1 MPRHRPESRRG
12 AWVLLLAGTLGL
24 ALPVAGRAADY
35 ESWSKV
41 ESAPETRDY
50 GQQLREGKF
59 EAAQKAF
66 VEDILLPQLALDAN
80 RSLIATKVRQ
90 RIRELTVEGAA
101 KKETVDQAN
110 AVLRDGMLRMV
121 ADKNAHPL
129 VRVNAMLL
137 IGELQDLER
146 APWAGSLAPLVKA
159 VGDAHLPLELRVAAM
174 SGLERH
180 LAAAAAGDPA
190 TATAAPALA
199 TLMTSPPTGDAAAV
213 RWLMART
220 LDLLPRVPTP
230 PQAVAAAAK
239 ILADESADPDLR
251 VRAAAA
257 VGRLAKA
264 DSKIDA
270 AAAMRQIE
278 SLAVAVISADLEAAK
293 ERRFAR
299 SITTSGPLAAGIGGE
314 RGGLSPAPPAA
325 TSNLGGPGIFGGQ
338 FGGELEGGTTP
349 AVIDEDAVPALAC
362 RRNAWRLFT
371 LAEAIKPARGGSG
384 LVGLLAGD
392 AATAAADLEAVLR
405 QSALEL
411 DKEPTEEKLVAALAG
426 IKKEDVADKA
436 AGKPGQPAAEPES
449 PFGKP

>member
-12 AWVLLLAGTLGL
+12 LWALLVALLLGL
-24 ALPVAGRAADY
+24 AWPGGGRAADY

-50 GQQLREGKF
+50 GQQIRDGKF

-90 RIRELTVEGAA
+90 RIRELAVEGAA
-101 KKETVDQAN
+101 KKEVVDQAN
-110 AVLRDGMLRMV
+110 AVLRDGMLRTV

-137 IGELQDLER
+137 IGELQDTER

-159 VGDAHLPLELRVAAM
+159 VGDGGLPLELRVAAL

-190 TATAAPALA
+190 TATAAPVLA

-270 AAAMRQIE
+270 AAAIRQIE
-278 SLAVAVISADLEAAK
+278 SLAIAVIATDLEAAK

-299 SITTSGPLAAGIGGE
+299 SMTSGQQAGGLSGE
-314 RGGLSPAPPAA
+314 RGGLSPAPLQAS
-325 TSNLGGPGIFGGQ
+325 SNLGGPGIFGGQ
-338 FGGELEGGTTP
+338 FGGELEGAATP

-362 RRNAWRLFT
+362 RRNSWRLFA
-371 LAEAIKPARGGSG
+371 LAEALKSARGEAG
-384 LVGLLAGD
+384 LASLLAGD
-392 AATAAADLEAVLR
+392 AATAAADLEAILR
-405 QSALEL
+405 QSAIEL
-411 DKEPTEEKLVAALAG
+411 DKEPTEEKLVAALARL
-426 IKKEDVADKA
+426 KKEEGADKPP
-436 AGKPGQPAAEPES
+436 GKAGQPAAEPES
-449 PFGKP
+449 PFGQP